1 MKKTQKEIE
10 PNSVFIREPF
20 SCWDSKF
27 KKGFVWAEVNCILY
41 DFENCWNRQPAVN
54 ELLNL
59 HNIRVDEEFLHD
71 PTCILWHF
79 MPVYRPKMA
88 YKTPNVRYFWRS
100 IPRFCPMGKI
110 SALPDK
116 LNVGAKRAILG
127 KYWQK
132 ELSKTLV
139 RIRRR
144 MIPAPLTLVS
154 NRIR

>member
-1 MKKTQKEIE
+1 MKKTQNEIE
-10 PNSVFIREPF
+10 LNSVFIKEPF
-20 SCWDSKF
+20 SCWDSKL

-88 YKTPNVRYFWRS
+88 YKTTNVRYFDEAYQDFAPWEKYQHYHMS
-100 IPRFCPMGKI
+100 L
-110 SALPDK
+110 S
-116 LNVGAKRAILG
+116 VGAKRAILG

-132 ELSKTLV
+132 ELQKRLFASDAEWYHTFD
-139 RIRRR
+139 
-144 MIPAPLTLVS
+144 
-154 NRIR
+154 